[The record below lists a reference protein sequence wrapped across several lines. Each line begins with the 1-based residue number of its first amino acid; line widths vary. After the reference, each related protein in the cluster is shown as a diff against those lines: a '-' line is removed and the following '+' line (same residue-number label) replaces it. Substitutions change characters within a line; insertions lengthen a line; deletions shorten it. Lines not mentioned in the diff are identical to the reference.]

1 MTDAPRPPE
10 RRDSHDGHRPAYRD
24 AALPVADRIA
34 DLLGRMT
41 VEEKIGQMLQLDA
54 REDLEDQV
62 VRMHAG
68 SILHAS
74 PEKVLR
80 ARELTL
86 GTRLQIPLL
95 VAEDCIHGHSFW
107 DGATIYPTQLGLAA
121 SWDAGLAERVA
132 RATAVEVSATGIHW
146 TFSPVL
152 CIARDLRWGR
162 VDETFGEDP
171 FLIGELASAMVRGYQ
186 GGGLDDPTAILATAK
201 HFAGYSETQGGRDAS
216 EADISQRKL
225 RSWFLPPFERVAK
238 EGCRTFMLGYQS
250 IDGVPIT
257 VNDWLLNDVLRG
269 EWGYTGTLITDWDNV
284 GRMVWE
290 QKVQPDYAHAAAAA
304 MLAGNDMI
312 MTTPGFFQGALD
324 ALARGLVTEEALDRA
339 VTRILLLKF
348 EFGLFEDPRLPD
360 RERIA
365 AVVGSPEH
373 TALNLEAARRSLVL
387 LRNDGTLPLGG
398 GLTADAAG
406 RTDAAA
412 GPTRPEAAADA
423 PALTGG
429 GAGTGS
435 RRIAV
440 VGPLADDAQTQLGDW
455 AGSSGQ
461 VDWIPDGHPREMITT
476 VLDGL
481 RAHVPA
487 DWEIT
492 HARGADILALE
503 EDPAGAF
510 FPDGQP
516 RPQVVVPSSAD
527 AALIAEAVAAA
538 EAADYVVA
546 VVGDRIELV
555 GEGRSTATLELIG
568 GQVALLEALAA
579 TGTPLVVVLLAS
591 KPHVL
596 PQAVTD
602 AAALVW
608 TANPGM
614 RGGQAVAELLLG
626 LIEPSGRL
634 PISFARHAG
643 QLPIYYN
650 QIRGQHGDRYADLT
664 QSPAFAFGEGLS
676 YTTVEYADLRVI
688 DPEPSRDGTV
698 RALVEL
704 RNTGDRPAHEVVQ
717 VYVRDSVATVSWAD
731 KELKAYRHVDLQ
743 PGETATVEL
752 SLPVADCTIVDAA
765 GRRIVEA
772 GEFELLV
779 GPSSRDDVLLSA
791 RFRVA
796 DAAASSTSPGDGSA
810 AAASDHQAVER
821 R

>member
-1 MTDAPRPPE
+1 MTTATIPDYL
-10 RRDSHDGHRPAYRD
+10 DIS
-24 AALPVADRIA
+24 LPVADRIA

-54 REDLEDQV
+54 RDDLEDQV

-86 GTRLQIPLL
+86 QTRLQIPLL
-95 VAEDCIHGHSFW
+95 VGEDCIHGHSFW
-107 DGATIYPTQLGLAA
+107 EGATIYPTQLGMAA
-121 SWDAGLAERVA
+121 TWDADLAERVA

-152 CIARDLRWGR
+152 CITRDLRWGR

-216 EADISQRKL
+216 EADISRRKL

-238 EGCRTFMLGYQS
+238 EGCRTFMLGYQTT
-250 IDGVPIT
+250 DGVPIT

-304 MLAGNDMI
+304 VLAGNDMI
-312 MTTPGFFQGALD
+312 MTTPGFFQGAQD
-324 ALARGLVTEEALDRA
+324 ALAQGLMTEEALDRA
-339 VTRILLLKF
+339 VARILLLKF

-360 RERIA
+360 HERIA
-365 AVVGSPEH
+365 TAVGSAGH
-373 TALNLEAARRSLVL
+373 TALNLEVARRSLVVL
-387 LRNDGTLPLGG
+387 ANDGTLPLAG
-398 GLTADAAG
+398 GLRADDSGRALPAAS
-406 RTDAAA
+406 
-412 GPTRPEAAADA
+412 
-423 PALTGG
+423 
-429 GAGTGS
+429 GS

-461 VDWIPDGHPREMITT
+461 VDWIPDGHPREMIST

-481 RAHVPA
+481 RAHAPA

-492 HARGADILALE
+492 HARGADILTLE
-503 EDPAGAF
+503 EDPEGAF

-516 RPQVVVPSSAD
+516 RPQVVVPSAPDAD
-527 AALIAEAVAAA
+527 LIAEAVAAA
-538 EAADYVVA
+538 EGADYVVA

-555 GEGRSTATLELIG
+555 GEGRSTATLELVG
-568 GQVALLEALAA
+568 GQLALLEALAA

-596 PQAVTD
+596 PKTVMD

-608 TANPGM
+608 AANPGM

-634 PISFARHAG
+634 PLSFARHAG

-676 YTTVEYADLRVI
+676 YTTVEYSGLRVVETALGS
-688 DPEPSRDGTV
+688 DDTV

-704 RNTGDRPAHEVVQ
+704 HNTGDRPAHEIVQ
-717 VYVRDSVATVSWAD
+717 VYVRDSVTSVSWAD

-752 SLPVADCTIVDAA
+752 SLPVAECTIVDAA
-765 GRRIVEA
+765 GRRLVEA

-791 RFRVA
+791 RFHVA
-796 DAAASSTSPGDGSA
+796 DASAPSTAAPA
-810 AAASDHQAVER
+810 NVVER

>member
-1 MTDAPRPPE
+1 MTAAPRPDE
-10 RRDSHDGHRPAYRD
+10 GLPAYLD
-24 AALPVADRIA
+24 VSLPVADRIA

-54 REDLEDQV
+54 RDDLEDQV
-62 VRMHAG
+62 LRMHAG

-86 GTRLQIPLL
+86 QTRLRIPLL
-95 VAEDCIHGHSFW
+95 VGEDCIHGHSFW
-107 DGATIYPTQLGLAA
+107 EGATIYPTQLGMAA
-121 SWDAGLAERVA
+121 TWDADLAERVA

-152 CIARDLRWGR
+152 CITRDLRWGR

-216 EADISQRKL
+216 EADISRRKL

-238 EGCRTFMLGYQS
+238 EGCRTFMLGYQTT
-250 IDGVPIT
+250 DGVPIT

-304 MLAGNDMI
+304 VLAGNDMI
-312 MTTPGFFQGALD
+312 MTTPGFFQGAQD
-324 ALARGLVTEEALDRA
+324 ALAQGLMTEEALDRA
-339 VTRILLLKF
+339 VARILLLKF

-365 AVVGSPEH
+365 TAVGSAEH
-373 TALNLEAARRSLVL
+373 TALNLEVARRSLVL
-387 LRNDGTLPLGG
+387 LRNDGTLPLAG
-398 GLTADAAG
+398 GLTADASG
-406 RTDAAA
+406 RAMGAAS
-412 GPTRPEAAADA
+412 
-423 PALTGG
+423 
-429 GAGTGS
+429 GS

-461 VDWIPDGHPREMITT
+461 VDWIPDGHPREMIAT
-476 VLDGL
+476 VLDGV
-481 RAHVPA
+481 RAHAPA

-492 HARGADILALE
+492 HARGADILTLE
-503 EDPAGAF
+503 EDPEGAF

-516 RPQVVVPSSAD
+516 RPQVVVPSAAD
-527 AALIAEAVAAA
+527 ADLIAEAVAAA

-555 GEGRSTATLELIG
+555 GEGRSTATLELVG
-568 GQVALLEALAA
+568 GQLALLEALAA

-596 PQAVTD
+596 PKTVTD

-608 TANPGM
+608 AANPGM

-634 PISFARHAG
+634 PLSFARHAG

-676 YTTVEYADLRVI
+676 YTTVEYSGLRVVDADLGRE
-688 DPEPSRDGTV
+688 DTV

-704 RNTGDRPAHEVVQ
+704 HNTGDRPAHEIVQ
-717 VYVRDSVATVSWAD
+717 VYVRDSITSVSWAD

-752 SLPVADCTIVDAA
+752 SLPVAECTIVDAA
-765 GRRIVEA
+765 GRRLVEA
-772 GEFELLV
+772 GEFEVLV
-779 GPSSRDDVLLSA
+779 GPSSRDEVLLSA
-791 RFRVA
+791 RFHVA
-796 DAAASSTSPGDGSA
+796 DATALPAAPA
-810 AAASDHQAVER
+810 EHAVER